1 MARSF
6 FFIIQFSSFQFSE
19 RVTFYSRGLISERTG
34 DARWFRFTA
43 SGYFALR
50 RGEVHAGEK
59 RQQNPPA
66 LRAVGRFPSFI
77 SFHVRFN

>member
-34 DARWFRFTA
+34 DARWFRFTRFRLFCFA
-43 SGYFALR
+43 SG
-50 RGEVHAGEK
+50 EVYADQK
-59 RQQNPPA
+59 SQQNPQ
-66 LRAVGRFPSFI
+66 V
-77 SFHVRFN
+77 